1 MRPECDPE
9 PIAIR
14 QTTRMQT
21 IGVDIDGVLADQ
33 VTGVLDRVREKH
45 GVALTYEEVVHWD
58 VPLGPTSFVPEIA
71 KAMLDPAYVLG
82 MGVHPGAREMLQ
94 DLRASFHVHLLTV
107 RPPEAM
113 DATVQWLASSGLEY
127 DELVPAKEALKSRH
141 STAGLVDD
149 YPKNLQEFLH
159 NTGGVGVL
167 VDQPWNQDTSWI
179 VDTWRDDRLERVTD
193 LATVPSLIERMLR
206 MRSQ

>member
-1 MRPECDPE
+1 M
-9 PIAIR
+9 
-14 QTTRMQT
+14 TT

-33 VTGVLDRVREKH
+33 VTGVLNRVRDKH
-45 GVALTYEEVVHWD
+45 GVSVTYAEVVHWD
-58 VPLGPTSFVPEIA
+58 VPLGPSSFVPEIA
-71 KAMLDPAYVLG
+71 EAMLDPAYVLG
-82 MGVHPGAREMLQ
+82 MDVHPGAREMLQ
-94 DLRASFHVHLLTV
+94 ALRANFRVHLLTV

-127 DELVPAKEALKSRH
+127 DELVSAKEALKSRH

-159 NTGGVGVL
+159 NTNGVGVL
-167 VDQPWNQDTSWI
+167 VDQPWNQDTSGI
-179 VDTWRDDRLERVTD
+179 MDTWPADRLERVTD
-193 LATVPSLIERMLR
+193 LAVVPSLVERMLR